1 MPVAKSKLFTTS
13 PMTLQLTECLCSGI
27 MGRMCRGHTGKKACT
42 IKEEVSGKDKV
53 TDAVI
58 TRVYPAGVSWS
69 THEQTPR
76 SRGFNPEISTKRM
89 SKQPRDKYIFDD
101 FPTKGLQLKPRPKD
115 ILDSY

>member
-1 MPVAKSKLFTTS
+1 MPV
-13 PMTLQLTECLCSGI
+13 TLQLTQVPMPWHNGEDVQRPYWRKG
-27 MGRMCRGHTGKKACT
+27 CT

-69 THEQTPR
+69 PQEQTPGPGDLTLR
-76 SRGFNPEISTKRM
+76 SQLKGM
-89 SKQPRDKYIFDD
+89 SKQPRDKYVFDD
-101 FPTKGLQLKPRPKD
+101 YPTKGLQLKPRPKD